1 MTPDRITV
9 SIDRI
14 AIHGGSLPGDAA
26 GRIGE
31 QVERGLAERLSEAP
45 WPAHSRSTAVAASTP
60 ATSPA
65 GGERGIADAIVATVM
80 RAIGGGAAG
89 HE

>member
-14 AIHGGSLPGDAA
+14 AIHGGFLPPDAA
-26 GRIGE
+26 GRIGAR
-31 QVERGLAERLSEAP
+31 VERGLAARLSEAP
-45 WPAHSRSTAVAASTP
+45 WPAHSRRTAVAASTP
-60 ATSPA
+60 ATSLA

-80 RAIGGGAAG
+80 GAIGSGVAG